1 MLTEKDF
8 RNDIRDDYPEMYLS
22 GGSKVFVLI
31 LYILGFLSMG
41 ACSIV
46 GYSQKD
52 FIERDSWLTTGMLF
66 TAIFVG
72 TAILTPYFLDSND
85 RNKV

>member
-8 RNDIRDDYPEMYLS
+8 RDNIRDGYPEMYLS
-22 GGSKVFVLI
+22 GGAKVFVLI

-41 ACSIV
+41 ACSII
-46 GYSQKD
+46 GYNQED
-52 FIERDSWLTTGMLF
+52 FIERDSWITTGVLF
-66 TAIFVG
+66 ATIFVG
-72 TAILTPYFLDSND
+72 TAILTPYFLDSDD

>member
-8 RNDIRDDYPEMYLS
+8 RNDIRDDYPETYLS
-22 GGSKVFVLI
+22 GGAKVFVLI
-31 LYILGFLSMG
+31 LYILGFLSIVT
-41 ACSIV
+41 CSIV

-52 FIERDSWLTTGMLF
+52 FIERDSWITTGVLF
-66 TAIFVG
+66 SIIFVG
-72 TAILTPYFLDSND
+72 TAILTPYFLDSDN

>member
-46 GYSQKD
+46 GYSQED
-52 FIERDSWLTTGMLF
+52 FIERDSWLTTGILF
-66 TAIFVG
+66 TMIFVG
-72 TAILTPYFLDSND
+72 TAILTPYFLDSDD

>member
-52 FIERDSWLTTGMLF
+52 FIERDNWLTTGILF

-72 TAILTPYFLDSND
+72 TAILTPYFLDSDD